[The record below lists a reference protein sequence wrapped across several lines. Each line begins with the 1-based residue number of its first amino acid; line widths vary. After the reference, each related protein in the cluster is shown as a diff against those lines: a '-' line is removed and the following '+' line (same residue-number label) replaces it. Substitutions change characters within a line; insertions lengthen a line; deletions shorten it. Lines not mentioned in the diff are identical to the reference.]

1 MGDLEDM
8 TTNPLLLLEFA
19 ARFAPEPT
27 RAQMDERRRW
37 LDEKVIEHAQMVRA
51 MRERKSQ

>member
-1 MGDLEDM
+1 M
-8 TTNPLLLLEFA
+8 TNPLLLLEFA

-37 LDEKVIEHAQMVRA
+37 LNEKVIEHAQMVRA